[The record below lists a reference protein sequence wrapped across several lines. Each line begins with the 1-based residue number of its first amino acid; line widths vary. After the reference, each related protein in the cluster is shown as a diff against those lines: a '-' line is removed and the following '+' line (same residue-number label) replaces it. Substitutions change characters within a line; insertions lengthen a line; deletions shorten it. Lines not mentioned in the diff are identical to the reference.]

1 MAARVTFVCILLILS
16 PVKTWPQDYGE
27 AARWFRKAE
36 GFLDVYGGPSIG
48 GTADVRVS
56 ESTSSGT
63 RSAQAS
69 IDLSSA
75 AAFGIRAGLWFPT
88 YNWIGFGMDIGYL
101 KTDGP
106 GVSIDAYP
114 LSFLLA
120 LRAPLFATP
129 DRPGGR
135 LQPYAMGG
143 ISLYAMDAS
152 VRYDGMGG
160 SASKGKWYLDSS
172 SPVTGPYLAAGLT
185 WAPSVNIAVF
195 AEYRYLHFN
204 VGFDTTNSF
213 ILPTANGRVDTSVT
227 TRLLLFGVSYRF
239 RK

>member
-16 PVKTWPQDYGE
+16 PVKTW
-27 AARWFRKAE
+27 AE

-88 YNWIGFGMDIGYL
+88 YNWIGFGMDFGYL
-101 KTDGP
+101 KVDGP

-114 LSFLLA
+114 LSLLLA

-129 DRPGGR
+129 DRPEGR

-143 ISLYAMDAS
+143 ISLSAMDAS

-160 SASKGKWYLDSS
+160 STSKGKWYYLDSS
-172 SPVTGPYLAAGLT
+172 ARVAGPYLAAGLT

-204 VGFDTTNSF
+204 VGFDTTNSY

>member
-16 PVKTWPQDYGE
+16 PLKTWAE
-27 AARWFRKAE
+27 AV
-36 GFLDVYGGPSIG
+36 LDVYGGPSVG

-56 ESTSSGT
+56 ERTSSGT

-88 YNWIGFGMDIGYL
+88 YNWIGFGMDFGYL
-101 KTDGP
+101 KADGP
-106 GVSIDAYP
+106 GVSIDAFP
-114 LSFLLA
+114 LSLLLA

-129 DRPGGR
+129 DRPEGR

-143 ISLYAMDAS
+143 ISLYAIDAS
-152 VRYDGMGG
+152 VQYDGMGG
-160 SASKGKWYLDSS
+160 SITKGKWYYLDSS
-172 SPVTGPYLAAGLT
+172 TRVAGPYLAAGLT

-204 VGFDTTNSF
+204 VGCDTTNSY

-227 TRLLLFGVSYRF
+227 TQLLLFGVSYRF